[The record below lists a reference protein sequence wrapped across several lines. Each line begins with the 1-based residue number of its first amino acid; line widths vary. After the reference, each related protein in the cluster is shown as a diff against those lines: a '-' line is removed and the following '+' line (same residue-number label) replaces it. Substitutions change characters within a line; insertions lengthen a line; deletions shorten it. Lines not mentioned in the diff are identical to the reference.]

1 MAPNRP
7 LSFTWV
13 PSSDGWNATY
23 WLSDTSLSSE
33 RVIRRYDLA
42 EPPHLVQAQIPASG
56 DVCGRRPRF
65 PEPGLLQ
72 DTGVDTPGV
81 QMSSCGL
88 VEGGSVGPGG
98 VFVVGGLV
106 FEASVEDTYESV
118 G

>member
-1 MAPNRP
+1 M
-7 LSFTWV
+7 
-13 PSSDGWNATY
+13 
-23 WLSDTSLSSE
+23 
-33 RVIRRYDLA
+33 
-42 EPPHLVQAQIPASG
+42 
-56 DVCGRRPRF
+56 
-65 PEPGLLQ
+65 PGLVPGDSAGRSMEPAYVPCGPAAPIGETLA
-72 DTGVDTPGV
+72 DGVDTPGV